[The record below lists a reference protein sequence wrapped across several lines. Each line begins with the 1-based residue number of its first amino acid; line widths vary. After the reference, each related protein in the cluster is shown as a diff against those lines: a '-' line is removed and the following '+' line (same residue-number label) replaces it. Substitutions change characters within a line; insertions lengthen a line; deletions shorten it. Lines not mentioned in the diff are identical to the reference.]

1 MPASSRVTTKTEPVH
16 VAKTMAINTTLRV
29 VNSASSSASYLL
41 VSINILVAAQQPSI
55 TVPSV
60 DSESESEFI

>member
-29 VNSASSSASYLL
+29 VNSASSASYLL

-60 DSESESEFI
+60 DSESESEVFI